1 MGPAEGFFEDLWLA
15 RAKRIDC
22 VRLLFAESP
31 AGMGDAKALW
41 TAACSKRAEKMARK
55 WRADKSFILS

>member
-1 MGPAEGFFEDLWLA
+1 MWLA